1 MELNNP
7 FSGKRGVS
15 LPFSDYCDPVGDP
28 EVPLHSVMESI
39 SEYGKKATWKTVE
52 LRCRDIVLENATPS
66 QEFLNHVLE
75 LRGGENDLLSRFRD
89 STRRNIRKAKKE
101 GVEVRIEDSFE
112 SIQKYYRLH
121 CLTRKEH
128 GLPPQPFRFFENLHR
143 HLISRGAGFV
153 AIAYHERSPV
163 SAAVYLHAGRKGFY
177 KYGASDKNYFHLRAN
192 NLVMWEAIRWYLKNG
207 YASLCFGR
215 TEVENEGLNQFKA
228 GWATDERTIRYYMYD
243 INGKKF
249 LKRKSN
255 VSGVHNKIFR
265 HMPVPLLRWSG
276 ELLYR
281 YFG

>member
-7 FSGKRGVS
+7 FSRKRGVS
-15 LPFSDYCDPVGDP
+15 LPFSDYCDPVGDSG
-28 EVPLHSVMESI
+28 VPVPSLMESI
-39 SEYGKKATWKTVE
+39 SEYGEKVGWKTVE
-52 LRCRDIVLENATPS
+52 LRCRDIVLENAIPS

-75 LRGGENDLLSRFRD
+75 LRGSESDLISRFRD

-101 GVEVRIEDSFE
+101 GVEVRIEDSPE
-112 SIQKYYRLH
+112 SVRQFYRLN

-143 HLISRGAGFV
+143 HLISKGAGFV
-153 AIAYHERSPV
+153 AVAYHEGLQV
-163 SAAVYLHAGRKGFY
+163 SASVYLHTGHNAYY
-177 KYGASDKNYFHLRAN
+177 KYGASDKNHFHIRAN

-228 GWATDERTIRYYMYD
+228 GWATDEGAIRYYMLD
-243 INGKKF
+243 ITTNKF

-265 HMPVPLLRWSG
+265 RMPVPLLRYAG
-276 ELLYR
+276 EFLYR